1 VGRTLLSDAFAI
13 GVLAPFLCWI
23 EKERIA
29 AQVNLCHSDRS
40 FAFPQGKGSAVEE
53 PAVPD
58 RTPEDRRR
66 RPLPSQTRLPEW
78 IAPCSCELQRAY
90 VGTAALGCPRAE
102 GPSLSTLQLLLL
114 LPWPVQTLICSP
126 SPTGTHTDDAAAA
139 RRKPSPAALPRRIRP
154 RAPRTRFRPCSAGV
168 WQTAIGFR
176 LGN

>member
-78 IAPCSCELQRAY
+78 IAPCSFELEKVH

-102 GPSLSTLQLLLL
+102 GPTVLAVAVRVAVPFCVLDQEGSNSSSTKTLS
-114 LPWPVQTLICSP
+114 
-126 SPTGTHTDDAAAA
+126 
-139 RRKPSPAALPRRIRP
+139 
-154 RAPRTRFRPCSAGV
+154 FRPKLRFPAGKGKRSGGTCCS
-168 WQTAIGFR
+168 
-176 LGN
+176 